1 MGAGARLDPQRA
13 GDGELN
19 EESASAPRKLTQP
32 EWQRLREVFD
42 ALSDLPAGRRA
53 AKLARLGLDPFLTQ
67 RLRTMLEALD
77 REGPLDATASAAF
90 DPPPSDYASL
100 APDTLIGAFRIERL
114 IGRGG
119 MGEVYLARRDA
130 ADFDQQVALKLL
142 RPEAAGRFD
151 LFAAERRTL
160 AGLEHP
166 GIARLIDGGI
176 APDGRLYTAMEYV
189 EGEEIDRW
197 CAAHAAD
204 LATRLRLFL
213 DLCDAVGHAHAR
225 LVIHRDIKPANILV
239 DGEGRPRLL
248 DFGVARLLDTGSDTR
263 PLTTALLTPQY
274 AAPEQFDGT
283 AMTVSTDVYALG
295 ALLYELLS
303 GRGPWQADAGAA
315 LPTVVRRLLH
325 DDPAAP
331 SQNASLEVIAPQA
344 ISGDLDAIVL
354 KAMRRAPE
362 DRYSSVE
369 ALAADVRRHLA
380 FEPVEARAGAT
391 GYRMRRYLRRHR
403 WGVAAAAAI
412 LIAILGGSIGTGW
425 QAHRAAQERDAALAE
440 AERSEAVNQAMMTMF
455 QEASDR
461 GQAGSITAKDLI
473 DGTARRLVA
482 SLDPANPKSAAT
494 IAALSD
500 LYIYTE
506 NLPGSQT
513 LLEQALARGIGRGD
527 PAGLSRLRLK
537 LAQAYGATK
546 RFGEA
551 RHLLAQAQAV
561 WATDPD
567 RYRVERV
574 EAASAEAYMLRLE
587 GKTDEGI
594 ALLQRTM
601 PDAERA
607 YADNSRDLATRYA
620 NLATHLVVANRLAE
634 AEAVIRRSETLL
646 ARSSAK
652 QSPAGLTLSQLRG
665 GIAARRGDLA
675 GAAAIFHQVAA
686 TRRALYG
693 RSYSLSVD
701 LLQEGRLLVQLGKP
715 REALPILTEAQ
726 GIATDYFGADGPP
739 ALLSGLAR
747 AEALGSLGQLAEADA
762 ALADVAPGL
771 EKHGIASAENGAL
784 LLVRARL
791 ALLHDDRASA
801 TAYLGQADTIFHA
814 LGAAGTSYQR
824 IIETLRRDI
833 ASAGHG

>member
-1 MGAGARLDPQRA
+1 
-13 GDGELN
+13 
-19 EESASAPRKLTQP
+19 
-32 EWQRLREVFD
+32 
-42 ALSDLPAGRRA
+42 
-53 AKLARLGLDPFLTQ
+53 
-67 RLRTMLEALD
+67 MLQALD
-77 REGPLDATASAAF
+77 GEGPLDGAVSGLF
-90 DPPPSDYASL
+90 DPPPSAYASL
-100 APDTLIGAFRIERL
+100 LPGTLVGAFRIERL

-130 ADFDQQVALKLL
+130 ADFAQQVALKLL
-142 RPEAAGRFD
+142 RPEAAGRFE

-166 GIARLIDGGI
+166 GIARLIDGGV
-176 APDGRLYTAMEYV
+176 APDGRLYTAMDYV

-197 CAAHAAD
+197 CAAHGAD

-213 DLCDAVGHAHAR
+213 DLCDAVAHAHAR

-248 DFGVARLLDTGSDTR
+248 DFGVARLLDAAIDTR
-263 PLTTALLTPQY
+263 PLTAALLTPQY

-283 AMTVSTDVYALG
+283 AMTVSTDIYALG
-295 ALLYELLS
+295 TLLYELLA
-303 GRGPWQADAGAA
+303 GRGPWQAGTGAA
-315 LPTVVRRLLH
+315 LPMVVRRLLH
-325 DDPAAP
+325 DDPTPP
-331 SQNASLEVIAPQA
+331 SQVASLDAVPPQA
-344 ISGDLDAIVL
+344 IAGDLDAIVL
-354 KAMRRAPE
+354 KAMRRARE

-369 ALAADVRRHLA
+369 SLAADVRRHLA
-380 FEPVEARAGAT
+380 FEPVAARAGAT

-403 WGVAAAAAI
+403 WGVAAAAA
-412 LIAILGGSIGTGW
+412 LLLAIVGGSIGTGW

-455 QEASDR
+455 EEANDR
-461 GQAGSITAKDLI
+461 GQASSITAKDLI

-482 SLDPANPKSAAT
+482 SLDPADPKSAAT

-527 PAGLSRLRLK
+527 PAGQSRLKLK

-546 RFGEA
+546 RFVEA
-551 RHLLAQAQAV
+551 RRLLGQAQAV
-561 WATDPD
+561 WAADPD

-587 GKTDEGI
+587 GRIDEGI

-620 NLATHLVVANRLAE
+620 NLATHLVVANRLDE
-634 AEAVIRRSETLL
+634 ADAMIDRSERLL
-646 ARSSAK
+646 ARSSAR

-675 GAAAIFHQVAA
+675 GAAGIFHQVAA

-693 RSYSLSVD
+693 RSYSLAVD
-701 LLQEGRLLVQLGKP
+701 LLQEGRLLVQLGRP
-715 REALPILTEAQ
+715 AEALPILTEAQ
-726 GIATDYFGADGPP
+726 GIATDYFGASGEP
-739 ALLSGLAR
+739 ALLAGLAR
-747 AEALGSLGQLAEADA
+747 TEALGALGRSADADA
-762 ALADVAPGL
+762 ALADVAPAL
-771 EKHGIASAENGAL
+771 RRHGVNSVDNGAL
-784 LLVRARL
+784 LLVQARL
-791 ALLHDDRASA
+791 ALLRDNKPDATTFLKRAEAIFA
-801 TAYLGQADTIFHA
+801 TLGPAGSGYQWV
-814 LGAAGTSYQR
+814 LAAV
-824 IIETLRRDI
+824 RRDLAK
-833 ASAGHG
+833 ASRTSAIIPTGRMRLG